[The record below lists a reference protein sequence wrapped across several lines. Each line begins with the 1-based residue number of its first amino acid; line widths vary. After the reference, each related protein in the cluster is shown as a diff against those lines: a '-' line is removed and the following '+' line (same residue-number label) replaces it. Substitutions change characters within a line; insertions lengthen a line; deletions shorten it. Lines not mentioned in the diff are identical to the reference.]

1 MKFAATGLLLF
12 AAVVFVIARTFHGE
26 PAIWGYVEAGAEAA
40 MVGALAD
47 WFAVTALFRHPL
59 GLPIPH
65 TAIIPRR
72 KDEIGRSLGQFV
84 EGNFMSREII
94 GERLRDAGIARRLGE
109 WLSIGEHATRAAD
122 AIADVLT
129 NTIKVL
135 DDDEVSAALEQMV
148 EQRIRATEVSPLVG
162 RAIELAIEGDHHE
175 RLFDAVLQGAGNFVE
190 DNRETFRARLSEE
203 SPWWVPEAIDDRVF
217 DKAYAGVRRFLDDVL
232 RDPDHPTRKAVERRM
247 LDFAERLKTDPEM
260 LSKGTDLKEELLA
273 HPDFRAWTAGLWR
286 DTKRGLLDATST
298 PGSEL
303 RLRIAATMQRLGVR
317 LVTDPDLQER
327 VDESIQ
333 RGVYYV
339 VDNYRSEVSGLI
351 ESTIA
356 KWDGPSTARLMELQV
371 GRDLQFIRINGT
383 IVGCIVGVLIHAF
396 TQVL

>member
-1 MKFAATGLLLF
+1 
-12 AAVVFVIARTFHGE
+12 
-26 PAIWGYVEAGAEAA
+26 
-40 MVGALAD
+40 
-47 WFAVTALFRHPL
+47 
-59 GLPIPH
+59 
-65 TAIIPRR
+65 
-72 KDEIGRSLGQFV
+72 
-84 EGNFMSREII
+84 
-94 GERLRDAGIARRLGE
+94 
-109 WLSIGEHATRAAD
+109 
-122 AIADVLT
+122 
-129 NTIKVL
+129 
-135 DDDEVSAALEQMV
+135 
-148 EQRIRATEVSPLVG
+148 
-162 RAIELAIEGDHHE
+162 
-175 RLFDAVLQGAGNFVE
+175 
-190 DNRETFRARLSEE
+190 
-203 SPWWVPEAIDDRVF
+203 
-217 DKAYAGVRRFLDDVL
+217 
-232 RDPDHPTRKAVERRM
+232 M

-317 LVTDPDLQER
+317 LVTDPELQER
-327 VDESIQ
+327 IDASIQ

-383 IVGCIVGVLIHAF
+383 IVGCIVGVLIHAY